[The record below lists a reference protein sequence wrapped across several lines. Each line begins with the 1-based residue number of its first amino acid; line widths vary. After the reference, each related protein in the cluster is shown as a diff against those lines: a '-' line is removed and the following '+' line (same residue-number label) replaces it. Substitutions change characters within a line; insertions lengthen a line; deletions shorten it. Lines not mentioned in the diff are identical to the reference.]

1 MPDSSTIAVVSIACS
16 TGVATVALVSQSWN
30 ARAGR
35 LHERRL
41 ALDERSWQALS
52 SALTDAMTFASG
64 LNSII
69 SDWEGTADVVGLL
82 PAIRASKSKLDGPLL
97 APLQLY
103 GSQVLISSL
112 RYVKS
117 ALASVDLED
126 IDTWEKMQNA
136 RIAKN
141 HCLNQQDF
149 AGAADAR
156 HQEVTHLEQLG
167 YFASSGQHRLPEIL
181 ERFIVELRA
190 EAQSEKKQRRIIN
203 YLRPSVVRSRV
214 KFWYEARKDMRVMRD
229 IREQAD
235 GN

>member
-1 MPDSSTIAVVSIACS
+1 
-16 TGVATVALVSQSWN
+16 
-30 ARAGR
+30 
-35 LHERRL
+35 
-41 ALDERSWQALS
+41 
-52 SALTDAMTFASG
+52 MTFANG

-82 PAIRASKSKLDGPLL
+82 PSIRASKSKLDGPLL

-103 GSQVLISSL
+103 GSQDLISSL

-141 HCLNQQDF
+141 QCLNQHDF

-156 HQEVTHLEQLG
+156 HQEVTYLEQLG
-167 YFASSGQHRLPEIL
+167 YFASSGQHRLPDNL
-181 ERFIVELRA
+181 ERFIGALRA
-190 EAQSEKKQRRIIN
+190 EAQSEKKQTRIIDN
-203 YLRPSVVRSRV
+203 LRPSVARLRV
-214 KFWYEARKDMRVMRD
+214 KFWFEGRKDMRAMRS